1 MQLNRLIK
9 ELSQENILSPEIKTC
24 IVRILSRKESRL
36 MLPEEKARVKIDK
49 QLRNV
54 GWCIVSRNEYLPNS
68 TVAVKEALMVGNTES
83 DYLLFIDG
91 KAIAVVEAKRE
102 ENPLGDDVKKQAEDY
117 AVSPQSWYALWFE
130 KLIPLVYMANGN
142 KIYFKNMLVEDSEYE
157 ELSQMHSPKKMLQMV
172 GKKSEYGA
180 LPLLEKRGLRDCQ
193 YNAEIKFEESLKL
206 GNKKNL
212 AVLATGSGKT
222 YLACLASYR
231 LLNYTSTKRILF
243 LVDRNNL
250 ARQTETEFSLFDRTE
265 NQMRMGDLY
274 TINRLKKE
282 TDIKSDIVISTIQKL
297 FAVLTGQDIQEGNED
312 AEDEIA
318 KNDEEKDNNEVV
330 ELGDD
335 LKLPP
340 DYFQLI
346 IVDECHRSIYGKW
359 KKVLDYF
366 SSATVLGLTATPTPE
381 AYAYFNNNIIE
392 QYTYDDSVVDGVNVP
407 PRIYRIITDVTEH
420 GGTIEKGSKVIET
433 AKRSGKSETHNAQT
447 TVEYGSTELDRSIVN
462 KSQIRE
468 VLMAYKKA
476 IYEDLYPER
485 EKKWEYIPKTLIFAK
500 SDSHATD
507 IVEIAKEVFKTEFE
521 NDELPENFV
530 QKITYSS
537 GDSNALIRELRT
549 EKDFRIAVTVT
560 LVATG
565 TDVKPLEVVLF
576 MKDVHSDVLYTQ
588 MKGRGCR
595 VISDDKLKEV
605 TPNADTKECYYIVDA
620 VGVTESEK
628 NIPKPG
634 AGQGPKRALSL
645 EHLLERLA
653 HNEVSDDNLM
663 LLRDYC
669 STINRR
675 YEESV
680 LFSRHLDYFIT
691 NYGFAPRKLAN
702 DINTAFAEG
711 TLVEYI
717 DPSHDNTERMAL
729 IYCLIGNLQARNK
742 LLEMQRGYMVESD
755 DRDKVLYAG
764 FSKESARTYIE
775 NFEKYLEDNKDSI
788 EALRIIYNSEDIV
801 ITHEML
807 IELRDRLLAE
817 SRQYG
822 VYQIWKNYK
831 ILDEQG
837 DVEVLDGKENVN
849 ALTNLIQ
856 IVRYAYKKNSKL
868 TSLINGYAQRFT
880 LYCGQAQRVLT
891 EDQKDIMQQIAEYII
906 NDGAIMVMELNETD
920 TELWKRAV
928 KSFGGEALASEIQ
941 TLSKFILKVA

>member
-1 MQLNRLIK
+1 
-9 ELSQENILSPEIKTC
+9 
-24 IVRILSRKESRL
+24 

-49 QLRNV
+49 QLRNA
-54 GWCIVSRNEYLPNS
+54 GWDIVSRNEYLPNS

-83 DYLLFIDG
+83 DYLLFIEG
-91 KAIAVVEAKRE
+91 KAIAVIEAKRE
-102 ENPLGDDVKKQAEDY
+102 ENPLGDEVKKQVENY
-117 AVSPQSWYALWFE
+117 AVSPQAWYALWFE

-142 KIYFKNMLVEDSEYE
+142 KIYFKNMLNQNSRYE
-157 ELSQMHSPKKMLQMV
+157 ELSKMHSPKKMLQIV
-172 GKKSEYGA
+172 QKKSEYGA

-193 YNAEIKFEESLKL
+193 YKAELEFEESLKH
-206 GNKKNL
+206 GKKKNL

-250 ARQTETEFSLFDRTE
+250 ARQTETEFSLFDKTE
-265 NQMRMGDLY
+265 KQQKMGVLY
-274 TINRLKKE
+274 SINRLKKE

-297 FAVLTGQDIQEGNED
+297 FAVLTGQAIQDGNED
-312 AEDEIA
+312 VEDEII
-318 KNDEEKDNNEVV
+318 KNDEEKDSNDII
-330 ELGDD
+330 ELGDN
-335 LKLPP
+335 LQLPS
-340 DYFQLI
+340 DYFQFI

-381 AYAYFNNNIIE
+381 AYAFFNNNIIE

-407 PRIYRIITDVTEH
+407 PRIYRIITDITAH
-420 GGTIEKGSKVIET
+420 GGTIERGSKVGET
-433 AKRSGKSETHNAQT
+433 AKRTGKFETHTVQT
-447 TVEYGSTELDRSIVN
+447 TVEYGSVELDRSVVN
-462 KSQIRE
+462 KNQIKE
-468 VLMAYKKA
+468 VLMAYKRA

-500 SDSHATD
+500 DDNHATE
-507 IVEIAKEVFKTEFE
+507 IVDIAKEVFKTEFD

-530 QKITYSS
+530 QKITYSA
-537 GDSNALIRELRT
+537 GNSNVLIRDLRT

-565 TDVKPLEVVLF
+565 TDIKTLEVVLF

-628 NIPKPG
+628 HIPKPSLG
-634 AGQGPKRALSL
+634 SGSNKHLSL
-645 EHLLERLA
+645 EHVLERLA
-653 HNEVSDDNLM
+653 HNELSDDNLI

-680 LFSRHLDYFIT
+680 LFGRHLDYFVT
-691 NYGFAPRKLAN
+691 NYGFTPRKLAN
-702 DINTAFAEG
+702 DITSALVEG
-711 TLVEYI
+711 TLMEYVS
-717 DPSHDNTERMAL
+717 PSHDNTARRAL
-729 IYCLIGNLQARNK
+729 VYCLIGNLQARNK
-742 LLEMQRGYMVESD
+742 LLEMQRGYMIESD
-755 DRDKVLYAG
+755 DKDQVLYAG
-764 FSKESARTYIE
+764 FSKESAKTYIE
-775 NFEKYLEDNKDSI
+775 NFEKYLEEHKDDI
-788 EALRIIYNSEDIV
+788 EALRIIYNSEDTI
-801 ITHEML
+801 ITHDML
-807 IELRDRLLAE
+807 MELRDRLLSE

-831 ILDEQG
+831 LLDEQG
-837 DVEVLDGKENVN
+837 DVEILDGKANVN
-849 ALTNLIQ
+849 VLTNLIQ
-856 IVRYAYKKNSKL
+856 IVRYAYKKNQKL
-868 TSLINGYAQRFT
+868 TSLINGYAQRFS
-880 LYCGQAQRVLT
+880 LYCGRAQRVLT
-891 EDQKDIMQQIAEYII
+891 EDQKDIMKQIAEYII
-906 NDGAIMVMELNETD
+906 NDGAISAMELNETD

-928 KSFGGEALASEIQ
+928 KSFGGVTLASEIQ
-941 TLSKFILKVA
+941 TLAKFILKVA

>member
-928 KSFGGEALASEIQ
+928 KSFGGATLASEIQ

>member
-1 MQLNRLIK
+1 M
-9 ELSQENILSPEIKTC
+9 P
-24 IVRILSRKESRL
+24 

-49 QLRNV
+49 QLRNA
-54 GWCIVSRNEYLPNS
+54 GWDIVARNEYLPNS
-68 TVAVKEALMVGNTES
+68 TSAVKEALMGGNTES

-102 ENPLGDDVKKQAEDY
+102 ENPLGDEVKKQAEDY
-117 AVSPQSWYALWFE
+117 AVSPQDWYGLWFE

-142 KIYFKNMLVEDSEYE
+142 KIYFKNMLVENSNYE
-157 ELSQMHSPKKMLQMV
+157 ELSQMHSPKKMLQIV

-180 LPLLEKRGLRDCQ
+180 LPLIEKRGLRDCQ
-193 YNAEIKFEESLKL
+193 YRAEVKFEESLKM

-231 LLNYTSTKRILF
+231 LLNYTPTKRILF

-250 ARQTETEFSLFDRTE
+250 ARQTESEFSVFDRTE
-265 NQMRMGDLY
+265 GQQKMGNLY

-282 TDIKSDIVISTIQKL
+282 EDIKGDIVISTIQKL
-297 FAVLTGQDIQEGNED
+297 FCVLTGQAIDDSDED
-312 AEDEIA
+312 AEDEKA
-318 KNDEEKDNNEVV
+318 KADEEKDSKTVID
-330 ELGDD
+330 LGND

-340 DYFQLI
+340 NYFQLI

-381 AYAYFNNNIIE
+381 AYAYFNKNVIE
-392 QYTYDDSVVDGVNVP
+392 EYTYDDSVVDGVNVP
-407 PRIYRIITDVTEH
+407 PRIYRIITDVTAH
-420 GGTIEKGSKVIET
+420 GGTIEKGTKITETSKRT
-433 AKRSGKSETHNAQT
+433 GKSETIDAGVS
-447 TVEYGSTELDRSIVN
+447 VEYGAAELDRSVVN
-462 KSQIRE
+462 KKQIKE

-476 IYEDLYPER
+476 IYEDLYPSR
-485 EKKWEYIPKTLIFAK
+485 EQKWEYIPKTLIFAK
-500 SDSHATD
+500 DDNHATE
-507 IVEIAKEVFKTEFE
+507 IVDIAKDVFKSEFE
-521 NDELPENFV
+521 NDAIPEKFV
-530 QKITYSS
+530 QKITYSA
-537 GDSNALIRELRT
+537 GDSNALIRDLRT

-628 NIPKPG
+628 HIPKPG
-634 AGQGPKRALSL
+634 PDGPGKKNLSL

-653 HNEVSDDNLM
+653 HNEVSDENLM

-680 LFSRHLDYFIT
+680 LFGRHLDYFIT
-691 NYGFAPRKLAN
+691 NFGFAPRKLAN
-702 DINTAFAEG
+702 DINTVFAQG

-717 DPSHDNTERMAL
+717 SPSHDNSMRMGL

-742 LLEMQRGYMVESD
+742 LLEMQRGYLVETGD
-755 DRDKVLYAG
+755 DDKVLYAG
-764 FSKESARTYIE
+764 FSKETAKTYIE
-775 NFEKYLEDNKDSI
+775 NFEKYLEDHKDDI
-788 EALRIIYNSEDIV
+788 EALRIIYNSEDKV
-801 ITHEML
+801 ITHDML
-807 IELRDRLLAE
+807 MELRDRLLSE

-831 ILDEQG
+831 LLDEQG
-837 DVEVLDGKENVN
+837 DVEVLDGKVNVN

-856 IVRYAYKKNSKL
+856 IVRYAYKKSQKL
-868 TSLINGYAQRFT
+868 TSLINGYASRFS
-880 LYCGQAQRVLT
+880 LYCGQNQRILT
-891 EDQKDIMQQIAEYII
+891 EEQKDIMQQIAEYII
-906 NDGAIMVMELNETD
+906 NDGAITVMELNETD
-920 TELWKRAV
+920 TELWKKAV
-928 KSFGGEALASEIQ
+928 KSFGGKTLASEIQ

>member
-1 MQLNRLIK
+1 MVVK
-9 ELSQENILSPEIKTC
+9 
-24 IVRILSRKESRL
+24 SRKEDA

-49 QLRNV
+49 QLRNA
-54 GWCIVSRNEYLPNS
+54 GWDIISRNEYLPNS
-68 TVAVKEALMVGNTES
+68 TTAVKEALMVGNTES
-83 DYLLFIDG
+83 DYLLFVDG

-102 ENPLGDDVKKQAEDY
+102 ENPLGDEVKKQAEDY

-157 ELSQMHSPKKMLQMV
+157 ELSQMHSPKKMLQII

-193 YNAEIKFEESLKL
+193 YKAETKLEESLKL

-231 LLNYTSTKRILF
+231 LLNYTQTKRILF
-243 LVDRNNL
+243 LADRNNL
-250 ARQTETEFSLFDRTE
+250 AKQALSEFSLFDRTE
-265 NQMRMGDLY
+265 NMQQMGNIY
-274 TINRLKKE
+274 TIKRLRKE
-282 TDIKSDIVISTIQKL
+282 NDVNADIVISTIQKL
-297 FAVLTGQDIQEGNED
+297 FAVLTGQAIQDGNED
-312 AEDEIA
+312 EEDELA
-318 KNDEEKDNNEVV
+318 KKNEEKESKEVV
-330 ELGDD
+330 ELCND

-366 SSATVLGLTATPTPE
+366 SGATVLGLTATPTPE
-381 AYAYFNNNIIE
+381 AYAFFNNNIIE
-392 QYTYDDSVVDGVNVP
+392 NYKYEDSIVDGVNVP
-407 PRIYRIITDVTEH
+407 SRIYRIITDVTAH
-420 GGTIEKGSKVIET
+420 GGTIEQGAKVVET
-433 AKRSGKSETHNAQT
+433 AKRTGKSETHAAPI
-447 TVEYGSTELDRSIVN
+447 TVEYGSSELDRSVVN
-462 KSQIRE
+462 KNQIRE
-468 VLMAYKKA
+468 VLLAYKKA

-485 EKKWEYIPKTLIFAK
+485 DKKWEFIPKTLIFAK
-500 SDSHATD
+500 DDNHAAE
-507 IVEIAKEVFKTEFE
+507 IVEIAEDVFKTEFE
-521 NDELPENFV
+521 NNTLPKNYV
-530 QKITYSS
+530 QKITYTA
-537 GDSNALIRELRT
+537 GDSDALITDLRT
-549 EKDFRIAVTVT
+549 TKDFRIAVTVT

-595 VISDDKLKEV
+595 IISDDKLKEV

-628 NIPKPG
+628 HIPKPG
-634 AGQGPKRALSL
+634 VGPGPKRPLSL

-680 LFSRHLDYFIT
+680 LFGRHLDYFIT
-691 NYGFAPRKLAN
+691 SYGFAPRKLAN

-717 DPSHDNTERMAL
+717 SPSHDNTARMAL

-742 LLEMQRGYMVESD
+742 LLEMQRGYMVESGD
-755 DRDKVLYAG
+755 DDKVLYAG
-764 FSKESARTYIE
+764 FSKESAKTYIE
-775 NFEKYLEDNKDSI
+775 NFEKYLDDNKDSI
-788 EALRIIYNSEDIV
+788 EALRIIYNSEDTL

-807 IELRDRLLAE
+807 MELQDRLLAE

-822 VYQIWKNYK
+822 AYQIWKNYK
-831 ILDEQG
+831 LLDEQG
-837 DVEVLDGKENVN
+837 DVEALDGKANVN

-856 IVRYAYKKNSKL
+856 IVRYAYKKNQKL
-868 TSLINGYAQRFT
+868 TSLINGYAQRFS
-880 LYCGQAQRVLT
+880 LYCGRAQRVLT

-906 NDGAIMVMELNETD
+906 NDGAITVMELNETD

-928 KSFGGEALASEIQ
+928 KSFGGATLASEIQ

>member
-1 MQLNRLIK
+1 
-9 ELSQENILSPEIKTC
+9 
-24 IVRILSRKESRL
+24 

-49 QLRNV
+49 QLRNA
-54 GWCIVSRNEYLPNS
+54 GWDIISRNEYLPNS
-68 TVAVKEALMVGNTES
+68 TTAVKEALMVGNTES
-83 DYLLFIDG
+83 DYLLFVDG

-102 ENPLGDDVKKQAEDY
+102 ENPLGDEVKKQAEDY

-157 ELSQMHSPKKMLQMV
+157 ELSQMHSPKKMLQII

-193 YNAEIKFEESLKL
+193 YKAETKLEESLKL

-231 LLNYTSTKRILF
+231 LLNYTKTKRILF
-243 LVDRNNL
+243 LADRNNL
-250 ARQTETEFSLFDRTE
+250 AKQALSEFSLFDRTE
-265 NQMRMGDLY
+265 NMQQMGNLY
-274 TINRLKKE
+274 TIKRLRKE
-282 TDIKSDIVISTIQKL
+282 NDVNADIVISTIQKL
-297 FAVLTGQDIQEGNED
+297 FAVLTGQTIQDGNED
-312 AEDEIA
+312 EEDELA
-318 KNDEEKDNNEVV
+318 KKNEENDSKEVV
-330 ELGDD
+330 ELGND

-366 SSATVLGLTATPTPE
+366 SGATVLGLTATPTPE
-381 AYAYFNNNIIE
+381 AYAFFNNNIIE
-392 QYTYDDSVVDGVNVP
+392 NYKYEDSIVDGVNVP
-407 PRIYRIITDVTEH
+407 SRIYRIITDVTAH
-420 GGTIEKGSKVIET
+420 GGTIEQGAKVVET
-433 AKRSGKSETHNAQT
+433 AKRTGKSETHAAPI
-447 TVEYGSTELDRSIVN
+447 TVEYGSSELDRSVVN
-462 KSQIRE
+462 KNQIRE
-468 VLMAYKKA
+468 VLLAYKKA

-485 EKKWEYIPKTLIFAK
+485 DKKWEYIPKTLIFAK
-500 SDSHATD
+500 DDNHATE
-507 IVEIAKEVFKTEFE
+507 IVEIAEDVFKTEFE
-521 NDELPENFV
+521 NNTLPKNYV
-530 QKITYSS
+530 QKITYTA
-537 GDSNALIRELRT
+537 GDSDALITDLRT
-549 EKDFRIAVTVT
+549 TKDFRIAVTVT

-628 NIPKPG
+628 HIPKPG
-634 AGQGPKRALSL
+634 VGPGPKRPLSL

-680 LFSRHLDYFIT
+680 LFGRHLDYFIT
-691 NYGFAPRKLAN
+691 SYGFAPRKLAN
-702 DINTAFAEG
+702 DINSAFAEG

-717 DPSHDNTERMAL
+717 SPSHDNTARMAL

-742 LLEMQRGYMVESD
+742 LLEMQRGYMVESGD
-755 DRDKVLYAG
+755 DDKVLYAG
-764 FSKESARTYIE
+764 FSKESAKTYIE

-788 EALRIIYNSEDIV
+788 EALRIIYNSEDTL

-807 IELRDRLLAE
+807 MELQDRLLAE

-822 VYQIWKNYK
+822 AYQIWKNYK
-831 ILDEQG
+831 LLDEQG
-837 DVEVLDGKENVN
+837 DVEALDGKANVN

-856 IVRYAYKKNSKL
+856 IVRYAYKKNQKL
-868 TSLINGYAQRFT
+868 TSLINGYAQRFS
-880 LYCGQAQRVLT
+880 LYCGRAQRVLT

-906 NDGAIMVMELNETD
+906 NDGAITVMELNETD

-928 KSFGGEALASEIQ
+928 KSFGGATLASEIQ

>member
-1 MQLNRLIK
+1 MVVK
-9 ELSQENILSPEIKTC
+9 
-24 IVRILSRKESRL
+24 SRKEDA

-49 QLRNV
+49 QLRNA
-54 GWCIVSRNEYLPNS
+54 GWDIISRNEYLPNS
-68 TVAVKEALMVGNTES
+68 TTAVKEALMVGNTES
-83 DYLLFIDG
+83 DYLLFVDG

-102 ENPLGDDVKKQAEDY
+102 ENPLGDEVKKQAEDY

-142 KIYFKNMLVEDSEYE
+142 KIYFKNMLVEDSKYE
-157 ELSQMHSPKKMLQMV
+157 ELSQMHSPKKMLQII

-193 YNAEIKFEESLKL
+193 YKAETKLEESLKL

-231 LLNYTSTKRILF
+231 LLNYTQTKRILF
-243 LVDRNNL
+243 LADRNNL
-250 ARQTETEFSLFDRTE
+250 AKQALSEFSLFDRTE
-265 NQMRMGDLY
+265 NMQQMGNLY
-274 TINRLKKE
+274 TIKRLRKE
-282 TDIKSDIVISTIQKL
+282 NDVNADIVISTIQKL
-297 FAVLTGQDIQEGNED
+297 FAVLTGQAIQDGNED
-312 AEDEIA
+312 EEDELA
-318 KNDEEKDNNEVV
+318 KKNEEKESKEVV
-330 ELGDD
+330 ELCND

-366 SSATVLGLTATPTPE
+366 SGATVLGLTATPTPE
-381 AYAYFNNNIIE
+381 AYAFFNNNIIE
-392 QYTYDDSVVDGVNVP
+392 NYKYEDSIVDGVNVP
-407 PRIYRIITDVTEH
+407 SRIYRIITDVTAH
-420 GGTIEKGSKVIET
+420 GGTIEQGAKVVET
-433 AKRSGKSETHNAQT
+433 AKRTGKSETHAAPI
-447 TVEYGSTELDRSIVN
+447 TVEYGSSELDRSVVN
-462 KSQIRE
+462 KNQIRE
-468 VLMAYKKA
+468 VLLAYKKA

-485 EKKWEYIPKTLIFAK
+485 DKKWEFIPKTLIFAK
-500 SDSHATD
+500 DDNHAAE
-507 IVEIAKEVFKTEFE
+507 IVEIAEDVFKTEFE
-521 NDELPENFV
+521 NNTLPKNYV
-530 QKITYSS
+530 QKITYTA
-537 GDSNALIRELRT
+537 GDSDALITDLRT
-549 EKDFRIAVTVT
+549 TKDFRIAVTVT

-595 VISDDKLKEV
+595 IISDDKLKEV

-628 NIPKPG
+628 HIPKPG
-634 AGQGPKRALSL
+634 VGPGPKRPLSL

-680 LFSRHLDYFIT
+680 LFGRHLDYFIT
-691 NYGFAPRKLAN
+691 SYGFAPRKLAN

-717 DPSHDNTERMAL
+717 SPSHDNTARMAL

-742 LLEMQRGYMVESD
+742 LLEMQRGYMVESGD
-755 DRDKVLYAG
+755 DDKVLYAG
-764 FSKESARTYIE
+764 FSKESAKTYIE
-775 NFEKYLEDNKDSI
+775 NFEKYLDDNKDSI
-788 EALRIIYNSEDIV
+788 EALRIIYNSEDTL

-807 IELRDRLLAE
+807 MELQDRLLAE

-822 VYQIWKNYK
+822 AYQIWKNYK
-831 ILDEQG
+831 LLDEQG
-837 DVEVLDGKENVN
+837 DVEALDGKANVN

-856 IVRYAYKKNSKL
+856 IVRYAYKKNQKL
-868 TSLINGYAQRFT
+868 TSLINGYAQRFS
-880 LYCGQAQRVLT
+880 LYCGRAQRVLT

-906 NDGAIMVMELNETD
+906 NDGAITVMELNETD

-928 KSFGGEALASEIQ
+928 KSFGGATLASEIQ

>member
-1 MQLNRLIK
+1 MVVK
-9 ELSQENILSPEIKTC
+9 
-24 IVRILSRKESRL
+24 SRKEDA

-49 QLRNV
+49 QLRNA
-54 GWCIVSRNEYLPNS
+54 GWDIISRNEYLPNS
-68 TVAVKEALMVGNTES
+68 TTAVKEALMVGNTES
-83 DYLLFIDG
+83 DYLLFVDG

-102 ENPLGDDVKKQAEDY
+102 ENPLGDEVKKQAEDY

-157 ELSQMHSPKKMLQMV
+157 ELSQMHSPKKMLQII

-193 YNAEIKFEESLKL
+193 YKAETKLEESLKL

-231 LLNYTSTKRILF
+231 LLNYTQTKRILF
-243 LVDRNNL
+243 LADRNNL
-250 ARQTETEFSLFDRTE
+250 AKQALSEFSLFDRTE
-265 NQMRMGDLY
+265 NMQQMGNLY
-274 TINRLKKE
+274 TIKRLRKE
-282 TDIKSDIVISTIQKL
+282 NDVNADIVISTIQKL
-297 FAVLTGQDIQEGNED
+297 FAVLTGQAIQDGNED
-312 AEDEIA
+312 EEDELA
-318 KNDEEKDNNEVV
+318 KKNEEKESKEVV
-330 ELGDD
+330 ELCND

-346 IVDECHRSIYGKW
+346 IVDECHRSIYGEW

-366 SSATVLGLTATPTPE
+366 SGATVLGLTATPTPE
-381 AYAYFNNNIIE
+381 AYAFFNNNIIE
-392 QYTYDDSVVDGVNVP
+392 NYKYEDSIVDGVNVP
-407 PRIYRIITDVTEH
+407 SRIYRIITDVTAH
-420 GGTIEKGSKVIET
+420 GGTIEQGAKVVET
-433 AKRSGKSETHNAQT
+433 AKRTGKSETHAAPI
-447 TVEYGSTELDRSIVN
+447 TVEYGSSELDRSVVN
-462 KSQIRE
+462 KNQIRE
-468 VLMAYKKA
+468 VLLAYKKA

-485 EKKWEYIPKTLIFAK
+485 DKKWEFIPKTLIFAK
-500 SDSHATD
+500 DDNHAAE
-507 IVEIAKEVFKTEFE
+507 IVEIAEDVFKTEFE
-521 NDELPENFV
+521 NNTLPKNYV
-530 QKITYSS
+530 QKITYTA
-537 GDSNALIRELRT
+537 GDSDALITDLRT
-549 EKDFRIAVTVT
+549 TKDFRIAVTVT

-595 VISDDKLKEV
+595 IISDDKLKEV

-628 NIPKPG
+628 HIPKPG
-634 AGQGPKRALSL
+634 VGPGPKRPLSL

-680 LFSRHLDYFIT
+680 LFGRHLDYFIT
-691 NYGFAPRKLAN
+691 SYGFAPRKLAN

-717 DPSHDNTERMAL
+717 SPSHDNTARMAL

-742 LLEMQRGYMVESD
+742 LLEMQRGYMVESGD
-755 DRDKVLYAG
+755 DDKVLYAG
-764 FSKESARTYIE
+764 FSKESAKTYIE
-775 NFEKYLEDNKDSI
+775 NFEKYLDDNKDSI
-788 EALRIIYNSEDIV
+788 EALRIIYNSEDTL

-807 IELRDRLLAE
+807 MELQDRLLAE

-822 VYQIWKNYK
+822 AYQIWKNYK
-831 ILDEQG
+831 LLDEQG
-837 DVEVLDGKENVN
+837 DVEALDGKANVN

-856 IVRYAYKKNSKL
+856 IVRYAYKKNQKL
-868 TSLINGYAQRFT
+868 TSLINGYAQRFS
-880 LYCGQAQRVLT
+880 LYCGRAQRVLT

-906 NDGAIMVMELNETD
+906 NDGAITVMELNETD

-928 KSFGGEALASEIQ
+928 KSFGGATLASEIQ

>member
-1 MQLNRLIK
+1 MVVK
-9 ELSQENILSPEIKTC
+9 
-24 IVRILSRKESRL
+24 SRKEDA

-49 QLRNV
+49 QLRNA
-54 GWCIVSRNEYLPNS
+54 GWDIISRNEYLPNS
-68 TVAVKEALMVGNTES
+68 TTAVKEALMVGNTES
-83 DYLLFIDG
+83 DYLLFVDG

-102 ENPLGDDVKKQAEDY
+102 ENPLGDEVKKQAEDY

-157 ELSQMHSPKKMLQMV
+157 ELSQMHSPKKMLQII

-180 LPLLEKRGLRDCQ
+180 LPLLEKRGFRDCQ
-193 YNAEIKFEESLKL
+193 YKAETKLEESLKL

-231 LLNYTSTKRILF
+231 LLNYTQTKRILF
-243 LVDRNNL
+243 LADRNNL
-250 ARQTETEFSLFDRTE
+250 AKQALSEFSLFDRTE
-265 NQMRMGDLY
+265 NMQQMGNLY
-274 TINRLKKE
+274 TIKRLRKE
-282 TDIKSDIVISTIQKL
+282 NDVNADIVISTIQKL
-297 FAVLTGQDIQEGNED
+297 FAVLTGQAIQDGNED
-312 AEDEIA
+312 EEDELA
-318 KNDEEKDNNEVV
+318 KKNEEKESKEVV
-330 ELGDD
+330 ELCND

-366 SSATVLGLTATPTPE
+366 SGATVLGLTATPTPE
-381 AYAYFNNNIIE
+381 AYAFFNNNIIE
-392 QYTYDDSVVDGVNVP
+392 NYKYEDSIVDGVNVP
-407 PRIYRIITDVTEH
+407 SRIYRIITDVTAH
-420 GGTIEKGSKVIET
+420 GGTIEQGAKVVET
-433 AKRSGKSETHNAQT
+433 AKRTGKSETHAAPI
-447 TVEYGSTELDRSIVN
+447 TVEYGSSELDRSVVN
-462 KSQIRE
+462 KNQIRE
-468 VLMAYKKA
+468 VLLAYKKA

-485 EKKWEYIPKTLIFAK
+485 DKKWEFIPKTLIFAK
-500 SDSHATD
+500 DDNHAAE
-507 IVEIAKEVFKTEFE
+507 IVEIAEDVFKTEFE
-521 NDELPENFV
+521 NNTLPKNYV
-530 QKITYSS
+530 QKITYTA
-537 GDSNALIRELRT
+537 GDSDALITDLRT
-549 EKDFRIAVTVT
+549 TKDFRIAVTVT

-595 VISDDKLKEV
+595 IISDDKLKEV

-628 NIPKPG
+628 HIPKPG
-634 AGQGPKRALSL
+634 VGPGPKRPLSL

-680 LFSRHLDYFIT
+680 LFGRHLDYFIT
-691 NYGFAPRKLAN
+691 SYGFAPRKLAN

-717 DPSHDNTERMAL
+717 SPSHDNTARMAL

-742 LLEMQRGYMVESD
+742 LLEMQRGYMVESGD
-755 DRDKVLYAG
+755 DDKVLYAG
-764 FSKESARTYIE
+764 FSKESAKTYIE
-775 NFEKYLEDNKDSI
+775 NFEKYLDDNKDSI
-788 EALRIIYNSEDIV
+788 EALRIIYNSEDTL

-807 IELRDRLLAE
+807 MELQDRLLAE

-822 VYQIWKNYK
+822 AYQIWKNYK
-831 ILDEQG
+831 LLDEQG
-837 DVEVLDGKENVN
+837 DVEALDGKANVN

-856 IVRYAYKKNSKL
+856 IVRYAYKKNQKL
-868 TSLINGYAQRFT
+868 TSLINGYAQRFS
-880 LYCGQAQRVLT
+880 LYCGRAQRVLT

-906 NDGAIMVMELNETD
+906 NDGAITVMELNETD

-928 KSFGGEALASEIQ
+928 KSFGGATLASEIQ

>member
-1 MQLNRLIK
+1 M
-9 ELSQENILSPEIKTC
+9 P
-24 IVRILSRKESRL
+24 

-49 QLRNV
+49 QLRNA
-54 GWCIVSRNEYLPNS
+54 GWDIVARNEYLPNS
-68 TVAVKEALMVGNTES
+68 TSAVKEALMGGNTES

-102 ENPLGDDVKKQAEDY
+102 ENPLGDEVKKQAEDY
-117 AVSPQSWYALWFE
+117 AVSPQDWYGLWFE

-142 KIYFKNMLVEDSEYE
+142 KIYFKNMLVEDSDYE
-157 ELSQMHSPKKMLQMV
+157 ELSQMHSPKKMLQIV

-180 LPLLEKRGLRDCQ
+180 LPLIEKRGLRDCQ
-193 YNAEIKFEESLKL
+193 YRAEVKFEESLKM

-222 YLACLASYR
+222 YLACLVSYR
-231 LLNYTSTKRILF
+231 LLNYTPTKRILF

-250 ARQTETEFSLFDRTE
+250 ARQTESEFSVFDRTE
-265 NQMRMGDLY
+265 GQQKMGNLY

-282 TDIKSDIVISTIQKL
+282 EDIKGDIVISTIQKL
-297 FAVLTGQDIQEGNED
+297 FCVLTGQAIDDSDED
-312 AEDEIA
+312 AEDEKA
-318 KNDEEKDNNEVV
+318 KADEEKDGKTVID
-330 ELGDD
+330 LGND

-366 SSATVLGLTATPTPE
+366 SGAKVLGLTATPTPE
-381 AYAYFNNNIIE
+381 AYAYFNKNVIE
-392 QYTYDDSVVDGVNVP
+392 EYTYDDSVVDGVNVP
-407 PRIYRIITDVTEH
+407 PRIYRIITDVTAH
-420 GGTIEKGSKVIET
+420 GGTIEKGSKITET
-433 AKRSGKSETHNAQT
+433 SKRTGKSETIDAGAS
-447 TVEYGSTELDRSIVN
+447 VEYGAAELDRSVVN
-462 KSQIRE
+462 KKQIKE
-468 VLMAYKKA
+468 VLMAYKKV
-476 IYEDLYPER
+476 IYEDLYPSR
-485 EKKWEYIPKTLIFAK
+485 EQKWEYIPKTLIFAK
-500 SDSHATD
+500 DDNHATE
-507 IVEIAKEVFKTEFE
+507 IVDIAKDVFKSEFE
-521 NDELPENFV
+521 NDAIPEKFV
-530 QKITYSS
+530 QKITYSA
-537 GDSNALIRELRT
+537 GDSNALIRDLRT

-628 NIPKPG
+628 HIPKPG
-634 AGQGPKRALSL
+634 PDGSGKKNLSL

-653 HNEVSDDNLM
+653 HNEVSDENLM

-675 YEESV
+675 YEESA
-680 LFSRHLDYFIT
+680 LFGRHLDYFIT
-691 NYGFAPRKLAN
+691 NFGFAPRKLAN
-702 DINTAFAEG
+702 DINTAFAQG
-711 TLVEYI
+711 MLVEYI
-717 DPSHDNTERMAL
+717 SPSHDNSMRMAL

-742 LLEMQRGYMVESD
+742 LLEMQRGYLVETGD
-755 DRDKVLYAG
+755 DDKVLYAG
-764 FSKESARTYIE
+764 FSKETAKTYIE
-775 NFEKYLEDNKDSI
+775 NFEKYLEDHKDDI
-788 EALRIIYNSEDIV
+788 EALRIIYNSEDKV
-801 ITHEML
+801 ITHDML
-807 IELRDRLLAE
+807 LELRDRLLSE

-831 ILDEQG
+831 LLDEQG
-837 DVEVLDGKENVN
+837 DVETLDGKTNVN

-856 IVRYAYKKNSKL
+856 IVRYAYKKNQKL
-868 TSLINGYAQRFT
+868 TSLINGYASRFS
-880 LYCGQAQRVLT
+880 LYCGQNQRILT
-891 EDQKDIMQQIAEYII
+891 EEQKDIMQQIAEYII
-906 NDGAIMVMELNETD
+906 NDGAITVMELNETD
-920 TELWKRAV
+920 TELWKKAV
-928 KSFGGEALASEIQ
+928 KSFGGKTLASEIQ

>member
-1 MQLNRLIK
+1 
-9 ELSQENILSPEIKTC
+9 
-24 IVRILSRKESRL
+24 

-49 QLRNV
+49 QLRNA
-54 GWCIVSRNEYLPNS
+54 GWDIISRNEYLPNS
-68 TVAVKEALMVGNTES
+68 TTAVKEALMVGNTES
-83 DYLLFIDG
+83 DYLLFVDG

-102 ENPLGDDVKKQAEDY
+102 ENPLGDEVKKQAEDY

-157 ELSQMHSPKKMLQMV
+157 ELSQMHSPKKMLQII

-193 YNAEIKFEESLKL
+193 YKAETKLEESLKL

-212 AVLATGSGKT
+212 AVLATGAGKT

-231 LLNYTSTKRILF
+231 LLNYTQTKRILF
-243 LVDRNNL
+243 LADRNNL
-250 ARQTETEFSLFDRTE
+250 AKQALSEFSLFDRTE
-265 NQMRMGDLY
+265 NMQQMGNLY
-274 TINRLKKE
+274 TIKRLRKE
-282 TDIKSDIVISTIQKL
+282 NDVNADIVISTIQKL
-297 FAVLTGQDIQEGNED
+297 FAVLTGQAIQDGNED
-312 AEDEIA
+312 EEDELA
-318 KNDEEKDNNEVV
+318 KKNEEKESKDVV
-330 ELGDD
+330 ELGND

-366 SSATVLGLTATPTPE
+366 SGATVLGLTATPTPE
-381 AYAYFNNNIIE
+381 AYAFFNNNIIE
-392 QYTYDDSVVDGVNVP
+392 NYKYEDSIVDGVNVP
-407 PRIYRIITDVTEH
+407 SRIYRIITDVTAH
-420 GGTIEKGSKVIET
+420 GGTIEQGAKVVET
-433 AKRSGKSETHNAQT
+433 AKRTGKSETHAAPI
-447 TVEYGSTELDRSIVN
+447 TVEYGSSELDRSVVN
-462 KSQIRE
+462 KNQIRE
-468 VLMAYKKA
+468 VLLAYKKA

-485 EKKWEYIPKTLIFAK
+485 DKKWEYIPKTLIFAK
-500 SDSHATD
+500 DDNHATE
-507 IVEIAKEVFKTEFE
+507 IVEIAEDVFKTEFE
-521 NDELPENFV
+521 NNTLPKNYV
-530 QKITYSS
+530 QKITYTA
-537 GDSNALIRELRT
+537 GDSDALITDLRT
-549 EKDFRIAVTVT
+549 TKDFRIAVTVT

-628 NIPKPG
+628 HIPKPG
-634 AGQGPKRALSL
+634 VGPGPKRPLSL

-680 LFSRHLDYFIT
+680 LFGRHLDYFIT
-691 NYGFAPRKLAN
+691 SYGFAPRKLAN

-717 DPSHDNTERMAL
+717 SPSHDNTARMAL

-742 LLEMQRGYMVESD
+742 LLEMQRGYMVESGD
-755 DRDKVLYAG
+755 DDKVLYAG
-764 FSKESARTYIE
+764 FSKESAKTYIE
-775 NFEKYLEDNKDSI
+775 NFEKYLDDNKDSI
-788 EALRIIYNSEDIV
+788 EALRVIYNSEDTL

-807 IELRDRLLAE
+807 MELQDRLLAE

-822 VYQIWKNYK
+822 AYQIWKNYK
-831 ILDEQG
+831 LLDEQG
-837 DVEVLDGKENVN
+837 DVEALDGKANVN

-856 IVRYAYKKNSKL
+856 IVRYAYKKNQKL
-868 TSLINGYAQRFT
+868 TSLINGYAQRFS
-880 LYCGQAQRVLT
+880 LYCGRAQRVLT

-906 NDGAIMVMELNETD
+906 NDGAITVMELNETD

-928 KSFGGEALASEIQ
+928 KSFGGATLASEIQ